1 MRITRI
7 LFYVIGLLILTL
19 GISLA
24 ITAQKGASAWD
35 ALAVGES
42 TTFGLTVGTWIIINC
57 SFLLFVNA
65 FLQKKRPEWLAAI
78 TFILIGRFLDI
89 WIFIDL
95 EHFFAANT
103 YTRYL
108 QLILSIFA
116 MTLGIAI
123 YLQAKFPLSPI
134 DDLMISLNKRFG
146 VSLGVGKTIGE
157 VFALVI
163 AFLLHGPIGIGTIL
177 ITFSIGPILQRIR
190 TPIEK
195 LYTKLTT

>member
-24 ITAQKGASAWD
+24 ITAGKGASAWD

-42 TTFGLTVGTWIIINC
+42 TTFGLTVGTWIIIN
-57 SFLLFVNA
+57 SSILLFVNA
-65 FLQKKRPEWLAAI
+65 FLQKKRPDWLAAI
-78 TFILIGRFLDI
+78 TFILIGRFLDL
-89 WIFIDL
+89 WLYIDL
-95 EHFFAANT
+95 EHIFDANT

-146 VSLGVGKTIGE
+146 VSLGVAKTIGE

-163 AFLLHGPIGIGTIL
+163 AFLLHGPIGIGTLL

-190 TPIEK
+190 IPIEK
-195 LYTKLTT
+195 LYIKLIT

>member
-1 MRITRI
+1 LRITRI

-24 ITAQKGASAWD
+24 ITAGKGASAWD

-42 TTFGLTVGTWIIINC
+42 TTFGLTVGTWIIIN
-57 SFLLFVNA
+57 SSILLFVNA
-65 FLQKKRPEWLAAI
+65 FLQKKRPDWLAAI
-78 TFILIGRFLDI
+78 TFILIGRFLDL
-89 WIFIDL
+89 WLYIDL
-95 EHFFAANT
+95 EHIFAANT

-163 AFLLHGPIGIGTIL
+163 AFLLHGPIGIGTLL

-190 TPIEK
+190 IPIEK
-195 LYTKLTT
+195 IYTKLTT